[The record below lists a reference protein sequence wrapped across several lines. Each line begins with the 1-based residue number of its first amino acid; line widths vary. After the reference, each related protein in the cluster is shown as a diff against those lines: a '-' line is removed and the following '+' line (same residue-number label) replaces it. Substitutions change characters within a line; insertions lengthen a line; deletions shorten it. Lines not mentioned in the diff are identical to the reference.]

1 MINPS
6 DRKYSKEHEWAKV
19 EAQGLIVIGIT
30 HYAQDQL
37 GDVVFLD
44 LPSTGAKVEQY
55 KKLGE
60 IESVKAVSDI
70 FAPIGGQVVEV
81 NQAVVDH
88 PEVVNEDPFDEGW
101 LVKVASNDAEKDMDS
116 LMTAE
121 EYETFLESEAH

>member
-1 MINPS
+1 MNPS

-88 PEVVNEDPFDEGW
+88 PEVVNEDPFDGGW
-101 LVKVASNDAEKDMDS
+101 LVKVMSGRCGEGHGEPNDGERS
-116 LMTAE
+116 TRP
-121 EYETFLESEAH
+121 F

>member
-1 MINPS
+1 MNPS

-19 EAQGLIVIGIT
+19 EAQGLVVIGIT

-44 LPSTGAKVEQY
+44 LPSTGAQVEQY

-70 FAPIGGQVVEV
+70 FAPVGGQVVEV
-81 NQAVVDH
+81 NQELVDH
-88 PEVVNEDPFDEGW
+88 PEVVNEDPFDGGW
-101 LVKVASNDAEKDMDS
+101 LVKVTSDNAEKDMGS
-116 LMTAE
+116 LMTAA

>member
-1 MINPS
+1 MNPS
-6 DRKYSKEHEWAKV
+6 DRRYSKEHEWAKV
-19 EAQGLIVIGIT
+19 EAQGLVVIGIT

-44 LPSTGAKVEQY
+44 LPSTGAQVEQY

-70 FAPIGGQVVEV
+70 FAPVGGQVVEV
-81 NQAVVDH
+81 NQEVVDH
-88 PEVVNEDPFDEGW
+88 PEVVNEDPFDGGW
-101 LVKVASNDAEKDMDS
+101 LVKVTSDNAEKDMGS

-121 EYETFLESEAH
+121 EYEAFLESEAH

>member
-1 MINPS
+1 MNPS

-19 EAQGLIVIGIT
+19 EAQGLVVIGIT

-44 LPSTGAKVEQY
+44 LPSTGAQVEQY

-70 FAPIGGQVVEV
+70 FAPVGGQVVEV
-81 NQAVVDH
+81 NQELVDH
-88 PEVVNEDPFDEGW
+88 PEVVNEDPFDGGW
-101 LVKVASNDAEKDMDS
+101 LVKVTSDNAEKDMGS
-116 LMTAE
+116 LMTAA
-121 EYETFLESEAH
+121 EYDTFLESEAH

>member
-1 MINPS
+1 MNPS
-6 DRKYSKEHEWAKV
+6 DRKYSKEHEWAKT

-70 FAPIGGQVVEV
+70 FAPVGGQVVQV

-88 PEVVNEDPFDEGW
+88 PEVVNEDPFDAGW
-101 LVKVASNDAEKDMDS
+101 LVKVMSDNAKKDMES
-116 LMTAE
+116 LMSAR

>member
-81 NQAVVDH
+81 NQGVVDH
-88 PEVVNEDPFDEGW
+88 PEVVNEDPFDGGW
-101 LVKVASNDAEKDMDS
+101 LVKMTSGDAEKDMGS

>member
-1 MINPS
+1 MNPS
-6 DRKYSKEHEWAKV
+6 DRKYSKEHEWAKI

-88 PEVVNEDPFDEGW
+88 PEVVNEDPFDGGW
-101 LVKVASNDAEKDMDS
+101 LVKVTSDDAEKDMDS

-121 EYETFLESEAH
+121 EYETFLESEGH

>member
-1 MINPS
+1 MNPS

-19 EAQGLIVIGIT
+19 EAQGLVVMGIT

-70 FAPIGGQVVEV
+70 FAPVGGQVVEV

-88 PEVVNEDPFDEGW
+88 PEVVNEDPFDGGW
-101 LVKVASNDAEKDMDS
+101 LVKVTSDDAEKDMDS

>member
-1 MINPS
+1 MNPS

-19 EAQGLIVIGIT
+19 EAQELVVIGIT

-44 LPSTGAKVEQY
+44 LPSTGTKVEQH

-70 FAPIGGQVVEV
+70 FAPIGGQVVQV

-88 PEVVNEDPFDEGW
+88 PEVVNEDPFNAGW
-101 LVKVASNDAEKDMDS
+101 LVKVASDDTEKDMDS

>member
-1 MINPS
+1 MNPS

-70 FAPIGGQVVEV
+70 FAPVGGQVVEV

-88 PEVVNEDPFDEGW
+88 PEVVNEDPFDGGW
-101 LVKVASNDAEKDMDS
+101 LVKVTSDDAEKDMGS

>member
-1 MINPS
+1 M
-6 DRKYSKEHEWAKV
+6 
-19 EAQGLIVIGIT
+19 
-30 HYAQDQL
+30 
-37 GDVVFLD
+37 
-44 LPSTGAKVEQY
+44 EQY

-88 PEVVNEDPFDEGW
+88 PEVVNEDPFDGGW
-101 LVKVASNDAEKDMDS
+101 LVKVMSDDAEKDMES
-116 LMTAE
+116 LMSAR